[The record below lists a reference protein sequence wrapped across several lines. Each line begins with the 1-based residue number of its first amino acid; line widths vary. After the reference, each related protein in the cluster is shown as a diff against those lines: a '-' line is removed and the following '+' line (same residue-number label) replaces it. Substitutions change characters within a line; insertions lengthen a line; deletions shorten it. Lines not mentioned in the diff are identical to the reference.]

1 MFLFAGSSSSVGAP
15 VLTAQATDADTRFF
29 NNIRYTLVGDE
40 AALRFFA
47 INPTS
52 GLVTLTADISSQQD
66 SVYR

>member
-1 MFLFAGSSSSVGAP
+1 M
-15 VLTAQATDADTRFF
+15 TAQATDADTRFF

-40 AALRFFA
+40 AAFRFFA